1 MGDTNRKCQLGW
13 QFEGNRFWTF
23 YSVNLTDDYV
33 QNRMLFKKK
42 YLLSTIFYGLSK
54 VCHQYAQFNLT

>member
-1 MGDTNRKCQLGW
+1 MGGTNRKCQLGW

-54 VCHQYAQFNLT
+54 V